1 MILIDKFY
9 LIVNLS
15 LSHAIVRF
23 SRATLHISV
32 RFSKVKKHIFVR
44 LFSFFQELIWLH
56 ILTIKINDSVFQ
68 VKNNHSV
75 MK

>member
-23 SRATLHISV
+23 S
-32 RFSKVKKHIFVR
+32 KVKKRIFVR
-44 LFSFFQELIWLH
+44 LFYLAFQ
-56 ILTIKINDSVFQ
+56 SR
-68 VKNNHSV
+68 
-75 MK
+75 

>member
-15 LSHAIVRF
+15 LSYTIVRF

-44 LFSFFQELIWLH
+44 LFYLAFQ
-56 ILTIKINDSVFQ
+56 SR
-68 VKNNHSV
+68 
-75 MK
+75 

>member
-1 MILIDKFY
+1 MILMDKFY

-32 RFSKVKKHIFVR
+32 RFSKVKKRIIVR
-44 LFSFFQELIWLH
+44 LFYLAFQ
-56 ILTIKINDSVFQ
+56 SR
-68 VKNNHSV
+68 
-75 MK
+75 

>member
-15 LSHAIVRF
+15 LSYTIVRF
-23 SRATLHISV
+23 SRATLYISV

-56 ILTIKINDSVFQ
+56 ILTIKINDSVSR

>member
-9 LIVNLS
+9 LIVNLL

-23 SRATLHISV
+23 S
-32 RFSKVKKHIFVR
+32 KVKKRIIVR

-56 ILTIKINDSVFQ
+56 ILTIKINDSIFR

>member
-15 LSHAIVRF
+15 LSYAIVRF

-32 RFSKVKKHIFVR
+32 RFSKVKKRIFVR
-44 LFSFFQELIWLH
+44 LFYLAFQ
-56 ILTIKINDSVFQ
+56 SR
-68 VKNNHSV
+68 
-75 MK
+75 

>member
-23 SRATLHISV
+23 S
-32 RFSKVKKHIFVR
+32 KVKKRIIVR

-56 ILTIKINDSVFQ
+56 ILTIKINDSIFR

>member
-23 SRATLHISV
+23 S
-32 RFSKVKKHIFVR
+32 KVKKRIIVR

-56 ILTIKINDSVFQ
+56 ILTIKINDSVFR

>member
-9 LIVNLS
+9 LIVNLL
-15 LSHAIVRF
+15 LSYTIVRF

-32 RFSKVKKHIFVR
+32 RFSKVKKRIFVR

-56 ILTIKINDSVFQ
+56 ILTIKINDSVFR